1 MRGGRRAPHLG
12 TPRQSSVTSG
22 QPQHIEHDAYRAGC
36 LILAVDDDP
45 SMRRSV
51 SDLLGL
57 HGLQVVTAG
66 DGREALEVLKT
77 RDVEILLLDLHM
89 HGVDGFELMARVADE
104 GMDVSV
110 IVVSGDP
117 SIDAAIESLR
127 HGACDYLRKPYAP
140 QALVRTVENTIR
152 RRLLEKENC
161 IIREQLEKSEQLYR
175 FMVNSSPDLVYML
188 DDQGRFTFL
197 NDRVEAMLGYSRE
210 SLIGSHYSS
219 VVSAEDRSLA
229 HYRFNERQTG
239 ERAAAN
245 LELRLRRKPPGP
257 EPATETIPVELTAMG
272 VYRTQNGELQFVG
285 SYGVARDLTERK
297 QSEEIIRHQA
307 YHDLLTGLPNRSLF
321 MDRLSQA
328 MTQAKRSSH
337 AVAVVFL
344 DLDRFKLVNDTLG
357 HATGDELLRAVARR
371 LAGTLRSEDTIARI
385 GGDEFLLLLPRI
397 SCGADAERVAEKL
410 VDELKPPFRIEDQ
423 EFRVSASM
431 GIALYPK
438 DGDTVDLLIRNADL
452 AMYNAKNRRNGRYI
466 SYSKSMDAAPSRHLT
481 FEREIRQALELRQ
494 FEVYYQPQVYSPTG
508 AILGLEALIRWNHPS
523 YGQLAPGEF
532 IPVAEKSGLI
542 AEIGRVVLRR
552 VCTDLR
558 HWLDI
563 KLPHTRL
570 SVNLSSQHIDTK
582 DFVEDILG
590 ALREHNVPGDHLEV
604 EITENIQLCEV
615 ESVVEKLRMLNR
627 HGVTVA
633 IDDFGTGYSSLSY
646 LRKLPIHTL
655 KIDRSFVKDIDTGR
669 AESCIVPA
677 IVSMAKEL
685 GLNIIAEGVETEDQ
699 RDYLESLGCDLM
711 QGFLFSP
718 AVPAE
723 AAARLLVESP
733 FSRPAGDSRIEL
745 PRTMA
750 Q

>member
-1 MRGGRRAPHLG
+1 M
-12 TPRQSSVTSG
+12 SV
-22 QPQHIEHDAYRAGC
+22 QPQHIDHDAFRAGC

-45 SMRRSV
+45 AMLRSV
-51 SDLLGL
+51 SDLLRL
-57 HGLQVVTAG
+57 HGLAVTTAG
-66 DGREALEVLKT
+66 DGREALEVLRT
-77 RDVEILLLDLHM
+77 SDVEILLLDLHM
-89 HGVDGFELMARVADE
+89 HGVDGFDLMARVDHE

-110 IVVSGDP
+110 IVVSGDA

-127 HGACDYLRKPYAP
+127 RGACDYLRKPYAP
-140 QALVRTVENTIR
+140 QSLVRTVENTIR
-152 RRLLEKENC
+152 RRLLEMENR

-197 NDRVEAMLGYSRE
+197 NDRVEAMLGVSRE
-210 SLIGSHYSS
+210 SLIGLHYST
-219 VVSAEDRSLA
+219 VVSAEDRGLA
-229 HYRFNERQTG
+229 HYRFNERHTG
-239 ERAAAN
+239 ERAASN
-245 LELRLRRKPPGP
+245 LELRLRRNPPGA
-257 EPATETIPVELTAMG
+257 EPATETIPVELTSMG
-272 VYRTQNGELQFVG
+272 VYSTQNGEPQFVG

-321 MDRLSQA
+321 MDRLAQA
-328 MTQAKRSSH
+328 LTQAKRGNH
-337 AVAVVFL
+337 VVAVVFL

-357 HATGDELLRAVARR
+357 HATGDELLRVVARR
-371 LAGTLRSEDTIARI
+371 LAGTLRSEDTLARI

-397 SCGADAERVAEKL
+397 RSGADAERVADKL
-410 VDELKPPFRIEDQ
+410 VGELKPPFRIEEQ

-452 AMYNAKNRRNGRYI
+452 AMYNAKNRRNGCYV
-466 SYSKSMDAAPSRHLT
+466 SYSKGMDAAPSRHLT
-481 FEREIRQALELRQ
+481 FEREIRQALESRQ
-494 FEVYYQPQVYSPTG
+494 FEVYYQPQVYAPTG
-508 AILGLEALIRWNHPS
+508 AILGLEALIRWNHPA

-542 AEIGRVVLRR
+542 AEIGKVVLHR

-558 HWLDI
+558 HWLDSN
-563 KLPHTRL
+563 LPHARL

-582 DFVEDILG
+582 DFVEDIIG
-590 ALREHNVPGDHLEV
+590 ILREHNVPGDHLEV

-615 ESVVEKLRMLNR
+615 ESVVEKLRMLHN

-669 AESCIVPA
+669 AEGCIVPA
-677 IVSMAKEL
+677 IISMAKEL
-685 GLNIIAEGVETEDQ
+685 GLSIIAEGVETEDQ
-699 RDYLESLGCDLM
+699 RNYLESLGCGLM
-711 QGFLFSP
+711 QGFFFSP

-723 AAARLLVESP
+723 AAARLLVENP
-733 FSRPAGDSRIEL
+733 FMRPPGDSFLQLART
-745 PRTMA
+745 TMA